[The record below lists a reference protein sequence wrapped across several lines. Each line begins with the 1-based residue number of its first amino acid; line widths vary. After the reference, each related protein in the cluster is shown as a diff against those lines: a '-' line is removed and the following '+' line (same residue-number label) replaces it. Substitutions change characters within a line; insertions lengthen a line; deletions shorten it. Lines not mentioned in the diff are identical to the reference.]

1 MVAYRN
7 EFRYSDFKCNLS
19 GACVRFPGIG
29 AYVRIGDKLGCG
41 AYGDVFRG
49 YLIGN
54 SLDVNADGGD
64 AASQC
69 KRRNVNSTP
78 SSTSVSSSSSCA
90 GTADCGDSRSST
102 SCAASCAASCA
113 VSCATSC
120 CGTVDG
126 SSQASHAAMVPDYAI
141 KYFKDDIVQIMEE
154 GFSSGTLRELSI
166 MKVGAA
172 VRPCHPAQSCNE
184 HPNIL
189 KLVDVYVGSHPAIAA
204 ALNSQLGEVLRA
216 AGVDT
221 TGRTDLPFYPFKSS
235 QVFMLALYEYCKGG
249 DLGRA
254 IWRAYAKGQPGY
266 TLSEVKWYAFQLL
279 NGLAY
284 LHTSKIE
291 HRDLK
296 PNNIMLADTDR
307 LTVLKIGDWGMGRE
321 YRNLDGTITPTACT
335 LFYRPIEVILGPMTL
350 LPAEAEGGPSPPRGH
365 RHNYGINADN
375 WSAACIIAELAT
387 GQPLFHGNSDFQV
400 LTRIVT
406 TLGRPT
412 EEEWRNCSRSE
423 HYPFKGSLY
432 RVHVADKKAR
442 LRAVLRGRMDDLG
455 LDLLLKMLEYNPHKR
470 LSALEALS
478 HPWFHDVD
486 FRRLDAMGVRNCMS
500 NALMGRLGSKAVRD
514 LEANS
519 NGITSTTLLSHL
531 LFRDSEAKDQVL
543 NAIDRDYARVDS
555 ALRQSSLPVAIQYS
569 GSVRPP
575 Q

>member
-1 MVAYRN
+1 MAANRTN
-7 EFRYSDFKCNLS
+7 FRYSDFKCDLS

-29 AYVRIGDKLGCG
+29 AYVRIGEKLGCG

-49 YLIGN
+49 YR
-54 SLDVNADGGD
+54 LDECSDATPSSNDAGYQCKKRHVGGCSPTSDSAAASAGGD
-64 AASQC
+64 AAGSG
-69 KRRNVNSTP
+69 K
-78 SSTSVSSSSSCA
+78 
-90 GTADCGDSRSST
+90 D
-102 SCAASCAASCA
+102 
-113 VSCATSC
+113 
-120 CGTVDG
+120 DG
-126 SSQASHAAMVPDYAI
+126 SGLVGTFSNPPETAREEGSPEPHVPDYAI
-141 KYFKDDIVQIMEE
+141 KYFKEDIVHIMNE

-166 MKVGAA
+166 MK
-172 VRPCHPAQSCNE
+172 SCND

-189 KLVDVYVGSHPAIAA
+189 KLVDVYVGAHPGIAA
-204 ALNSQLGEVLRA
+204 TLNTQLGDMLKSS
-216 AGVDT
+216 GS
-221 TGRTDLPFYPFKSS
+221 DLSRRKDLHFYPFKNS
-235 QVFMLALYEYCKGG
+235 QVFMLALYEYCEGG

-254 IWRAYAKGQPGY
+254 IWRAYDKGLGGY

-284 LHTSKIE
+284 LHTSKIQ

-296 PNNIMLADTDR
+296 PNNIMLATSDR

-321 YRNLDGTITPTACT
+321 MRNLDGTITPTACT
-335 LFYRPIEVILGPMTL
+335 LFYRPIEVILGPMVIPPESENFL
-350 LPAEAEGGPSPPRGH
+350 RPSQSH

-432 RVHVADKKAR
+432 RMQVTDRKER
-442 LRAVLRGRMDDLG
+442 LRTVLQGRMDDLG
-455 LDLLLKMLEYNPHKR
+455 LDLLLSLLEYNPHKR

-486 FRRLDAMGVRNCMS
+486 FRHLDALGVRNCMS
-500 NALMGRLGSKAVRD
+500 NTLMGRFGPGAVRD

-519 NGITSTTLLSHL
+519 GGITSSTLLSHV
-531 LFRDSEAKDQVL
+531 LFLDSDTRDQVVD
-543 NAIDRDYARVDS
+543 AMDRDYACVAP
-555 ALRQSSLPVAIQYS
+555 ALRQSALPVAIQYS
-569 GSVRPP
+569 GAARSSPL
-575 Q
+575 